1 MAVYT
6 RKSTEERL
14 DIEFNTLHAQRE
26 ACEAYIM
33 SQRAEGWSD
42 IKTEYDDGGFSGG
55 NMDRPALKRLL
66 TDIKQGK
73 VDIVVVYKIDRLTR
87 SLMDFAK
94 LVEVFDAHEVT
105 FVSVTQSFNTTT
117 SMGRLTLNVL
127 LSFAQFERE
136 VTSERLRDKI
146 AASKKKGIWMG
157 GIPPLGYKP
166 VDKKLVFDNDQAAI
180 VRMIFET
187 YFKVKSLPDLKYEL
201 DRQGIRS
208 PLRTTKRG
216 KTYGGATY
224 SRGALHQILIN
235 PIYIGKTKHKEEIY
249 DGQHEAIIDQALW
262 DKVQDTLKN
271 QAAFQRGKSKKKS
284 HSILQGKL
292 FDCEGTIYTPVYT
305 SKSGKQYH
313 YYVSQNLLQKRD
325 HPKRIMARLPAAEI
339 ETAVLST
346 LENHL
351 KSPELLSELLGVI
364 YEEEYSHLKY
374 IAANITQ
381 PLIKDILKKAV
392 SRITLNDETLSTKID
407 VLKLHKK
414 LTWAFSVNLTESS
427 QIEAVIEVSFETR
440 RIKDGAIIIRSRN
453 QDQPNDDIFDM
464 PKPELKRLIQSI
476 IWRNEYFKGT
486 SLPELAKREN
496 MDISYIRRLIRKSL
510 TH

>member
-1 MAVYT
+1 
-6 RKSTEERL
+6 
-14 DIEFNTLHAQRE
+14 
-26 ACEAYIM
+26 
-33 SQRAEGWSD
+33 
-42 IKTEYDDGGFSGG
+42 
-55 NMDRPALKRLL
+55 
-66 TDIKQGK
+66 
-73 VDIVVVYKIDRLTR
+73 
-87 SLMDFAK
+87 
-94 LVEVFDAHEVT
+94 
-105 FVSVTQSFNTTT
+105 
-117 SMGRLTLNVL
+117 
-127 LSFAQFERE
+127 
-136 VTSERLRDKI
+136 
-146 AASKKKGIWMG
+146 
-157 GIPPLGYKP
+157 
-166 VDKKLVFDNDQAAI
+166 
-180 VRMIFET
+180 
-187 YFKVKSLPDLKYEL
+187 
-201 DRQGIRS
+201 
-208 PLRTTKRG
+208 
-216 KTYGGATY
+216 
-224 SRGALHQILIN
+224 
-235 PIYIGKTKHKEEIY
+235 
-249 DGQHEAIIDQALW
+249 
-262 DKVQDTLKN
+262 
-271 QAAFQRGKSKKKS
+271 
-284 HSILQGKL
+284 
-292 FDCEGTIYTPVYT
+292 
-305 SKSGKQYH
+305 
-313 YYVSQNLLQKRD
+313 
-325 HPKRIMARLPAAEI
+325 MARLPAAEI